1 MSGRGDIRMYVEH
14 LFEGRTLDAETIELK
29 EEIYGNLTARFDDYV
44 AQGMS
49 EAEAFSRTCEA
60 VMSVDDVLGGD
71 GEKNAEAAGG
81 AGEAAVGEKD
91 GAGADAEATRVAP
104 VAAPVPPGAEG
115 ASQPQGGRS
124 RWSTGKVVGVV
135 AAVIVAAVAIVTV
148 VNVLNSA
155 AASVAYDEG
164 TVDVQAVDATGGSGE
179 DVTYMDGG
187 TGAGS
192 GTNATTGSGTG
203 QGTTLAGLTLS
214 TDGIAQEISGHD
226 ASAFAAG
233 ATTSWPLDGTAV
245 ANLAG
250 GLPLAGYLMS
260 TGTDSNSRDGNV
272 VIVEY
277 EWVEDDRLART
288 DDDAVEQALAYN
300 AAALLCAAN
309 SADAVRVV
317 THETDAED
325 GELSVD
331 TLTFSRADLEGD
343 LATSLTA
350 DRLTDGTWDDL
361 RAQLSTEHYYD
372 RICDRADRD

>member
-60 VMSVDDVLGGD
+60 VTSVDDVLGGD

-81 AGEAAVGEKD
+81 AGGEKD

-115 ASQPQGGRS
+115 ASQPQGDRS

-179 DVTYMDGG
+179 DVTYVDGG

-192 GTNATTGSGTG
+192 GTNATTGLGTG

-233 ATTSWPLDGTAV
+233 ATTSWPLDGTSV

-331 TLTFSRADLEGD
+331 TLTFSRADLEGV
-343 LATSLTA
+343 LGTSLTA

-361 RAQLSTEHYYD
+361 RAQLSTERYYD

>member
-60 VMSVDDVLGGD
+60 VTSVDDVLGGD
-71 GEKNAEAAGG
+71 GEKNAEAAG
-81 AGEAAVGEKD
+81 GEKD

-104 VAAPVPPGAEG
+104 VAAPVPPGAED

-124 RWSTGKVVGVV
+124 RWSTGKVVGVA
-135 AAVIVAAVAIVTV
+135 AAVVVAAVAIVTV

-155 AASVAYDEG
+155 AASAAYDEG
-164 TVDVQAVDATGGSGE
+164 TVDVQAVDATGGSDG
-179 DVTYMDGG
+179 DVTYVDGG

-226 ASAFAAG
+226 ASALAAG

-300 AAALLCAAN
+300 AAALLCAAS

-331 TLTFSRADLEGD
+331 TLTFSRADLEGV
-343 LATSLTA
+343 LGTSLTA
-350 DRLTDGTWDDL
+350 DRLTDGTWNDL
-361 RAQLSTEHYYD
+361 RALLSSERYYD

>member
-1 MSGRGDIRMYVEH
+1 MSRRGDIRMHVEH
-14 LFEGRTLDAETIELK
+14 LFEGRTLTKETIELK

-60 VMSVDDVLGGD
+60 VTSVDDVLSGD

-81 AGEAAVGEKD
+81 EKD
-91 GAGADAEATRVAP
+91 DAGADAEATRVAP
-104 VAAPVPPGAEG
+104 VAAPVPPGAG
-115 ASQPQGGRS
+115 DAAAGGGRR

-135 AAVIVAAVAIVTV
+135 AAVVVAAVAIVTL
-148 VNVLNSA
+148 VNILNSA

-164 TVDVQAVDATGGSGE
+164 TVDVQAVDATGGSDG
-179 DVTYMDGG
+179 DVTYVDGG
-187 TGAGS
+187 TGSGS

-226 ASAFAAG
+226 ASALAAG

-277 EWVEDDRLART
+277 EWVEGDRLART

-300 AAALLCAAN
+300 AAALLCAAS

-331 TLTFSRADLEGD
+331 TLTFSRADLEEVLG
-343 LATSLTA
+343 TSLTA
-350 DRLTDGTWDDL
+350 DRLTDGTWNDL
-361 RAQLSTEHYYD
+361 RAQLSSERYYD